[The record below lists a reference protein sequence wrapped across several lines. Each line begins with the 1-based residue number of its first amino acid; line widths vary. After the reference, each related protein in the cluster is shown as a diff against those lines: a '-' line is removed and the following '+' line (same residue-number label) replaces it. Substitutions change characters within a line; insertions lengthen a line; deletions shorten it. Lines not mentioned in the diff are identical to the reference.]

1 MAEESAVDREVD
13 DTSEYDRASRELL
26 RRLADTSQQMAAAEP
41 GTEDFLTAYVESV
54 RLREM
59 YNQVRGTWRAP
70 AEIWDELPDGPGGD
84 GDGSVDSGDTHG
96 HDAAL

>member
-1 MAEESAVDREVD
+1 MADEWAVDERVD

-26 RRLADTSQQMAAAEP
+26 RRLAEKSQEMAAAEP
-41 GTEDFLTAYVESV
+41 GTDDFLAAYVESV

-70 AEIWDELPDGPGGD
+70 ADILDDLPGIA
-84 GDGSVDSGDTHG
+84 GSDTG
-96 HDAAL
+96 VS